1 TEMGRFLAALAG
13 LACLPAPAPAHHS
26 RAEFTDVDLEL
37 EGELVDLQWRNPHP
51 IFTIKTAGAAGAEE
65 TWRLEAY
72 GNALTLQ
79 RTGIRSDMFP
89 IGGTI
94 RVAGKVSGRRD
105 RVLLAN
111 HILLPDGTEAVL
123 EYESAPHFAERH
135 VGGSSSWVVDPAVV
149 ARAAAENRGMFRLW
163 SLPMRG
169 LDSEHAAFTD
179 AAIAGRASWDPLDNY
194 LTRCE
199 LPGMPHIMR
208 NPQPYE
214 IVQGDGE
221 ILVRAQ
227 FFGVER
233 TIHMDNA
240 GNPAEQPATRLGYS
254 VGRWDGGVLV
264 VETSRIN
271 WPYFDNSGTPQS
283 ESVRVLERYTLSD
296 DQSRLD
302 FHMTVTDP
310 ATLTEPA
317 TFDRYWLALG
327 GELQRY
333 ECVPD

>member
-1 TEMGRFLAALAG
+1 MTVGAFVCCPALTF
-13 LACLPAPAPAHHS
+13 AHHS

-37 EGELVDLQWRNPHP
+37 EGELLEVQWRNPHP
-51 IFTIKTAGAAGAEE
+51 IFTIKIVDEAGVEE

-79 RTGIRSDMFP
+79 RTGISGELFP
-89 IGGTI
+89 VGGTI
-94 RVAGKVSGRRD
+94 RVAGKVSGRRN

-111 HILLPDGTEAVL
+111 HILLPSGTEAIL
-123 EYESAPHFAERH
+123 EYEAAPHFTERH
-135 VGGSSSWVVDPAVV
+135 VGGSSSWVVDPAIV
-149 ARAAAENRGMFRLW
+149 AKAAAENRGIFRLW

-169 LDSEHAAFTD
+169 LDRQHAAFTD

-214 IVQGDGE
+214 IFQGDGV

-233 TIHMDNA
+233 TIHMSA
-240 GNPAEQPATRLGYS
+240 GGNPAEQPASRLGYS
-254 VGRWDGGVLV
+254 VGRWEGDVLV

-271 WPYFDNSGTPQS
+271 WSYFDNDGTPQS
-283 ESVRVLERYTLSD
+283 ERVRVLERYTLSD

-302 FHMTVTDP
+302 FHMTVMDP

-333 ECVPD
+333 ECVSD